1 MKNNQV
7 YAILLAAGSG
17 SRVNSNVPKQY
28 IDLNG
33 LPLFF
38 YSLKTF
44 ANFNLIDKV
53 ILVINPNYKYDVESF
68 INKYQWKNKVLVI
81 NGGDTRHLSIINAI
95 KYLKNININ
104 SEDIVL
110 THDCARLFVST
121 DIIKNNIDY
130 INLNK
135 CDVVSTGIVPDDTIG
150 ITNNSNLEKILNRQK
165 LFIEQTPQ
173 SAKYKTFEE
182 IYFKSNLT
190 DKALET
196 STDFCSLALICNKD
210 VQCVLGNKFNFK
222 VTTDFDLVVA
232 KEVIKNKQL

>member
-17 SRVNSNVPKQY
+17 SRVNSNIPKQY

-44 ANFNLIDKV
+44 ANFDLIDKV
-53 ILVINPNYKYDVESF
+53 VLVVNHSYKYDVESL
-68 INKYQWKNKVLVI
+68 IKKYEWKNKVFIV
-81 NGGDTRHLSIINAI
+81 NGGDTRHLSIINAVKFLKSI
-95 KYLKNININ
+95 KIN
-104 SEDIVL
+104 SDDIVL
-110 THDCARLFVST
+110 THDCARPFVST

-130 INLNK
+130 INSSR
-135 CDVVSTGIVPDDTIG
+135 CDVVSTGIVPEDTIG
-150 ITNNSNLEKILNRQK
+150 ITDNSNLEKILNRQK

-173 SAKYKTFEE
+173 SAKYKIFEE
-182 IYFKSNLT
+182 VYFGSNLS
-190 DKALET
+190 DKTLET
-196 STDFCSLALICNKD
+196 STDFCSLALLCNKD
-210 VQCVLGNKFNFK
+210 VKCVIGNKFNFK

-232 KEVIKNKQL
+232 KEIIKNKQL